1 MKGRDFFM
9 RNANGMGSVYSLS
22 TKRNRRKLRKLWV
35 AKVSV
40 NEHGERQRQKIIGY
54 FETKVEA
61 LDALMLYNRDPQFI
75 KNSEVTVDAIF
86 QMYIKEHSEKVSEI
100 RIKNIQSQYKK
111 NFDPIKDKSI
121 QSLTPLMLQSFMDSI
136 NKSSATKLAVKS
148 LLKGIF
154 KYALKLQIIKEDYSS
169 LAEVGKREAVI
180 TRMVFTHD
188 EIKFLYSKADDEI
201 MATHLLIL
209 IYTGMRINEYL
220 SLELKDYDV
229 KEFTIRTGSKTEAGK
244 NRLIPIHSKIRS
256 LLYKVLN
263 EEENKISYAIFR
275 NQFTKYLKKY
285 DELGEHTIHD
295 TRHTFASML
304 STAGANDVAI
314 TKIIGHTDIAT
325 TNKIYT
331 HKDIF
336 ELRQA
341 VELLQ

>member
-1 MKGRDFFM
+1 M

-22 TKRNRRKLRKLWV
+22 TRKNKRKLRKPWV
-35 AKVSV
+35 ARVSV

-75 KNSEVTVDAIF
+75 KNSEATVDAIF

-169 LAEVGKREAVI
+169 LAEVGNREAVI

-188 EIKFLYSKADDEI
+188 
-201 MATHLLIL
+201 

>member
-22 TKRNRRKLRKLWV
+22 TRKNKRKLRKPWV
-35 AKVSV
+35 AKVSI
-40 NEHGERQRQKIIGY
+40 NENGERQKQKIIGY

-61 LDALMLYNRDPQFI
+61 LDALMLYNKDPQFV
-75 KNSEVTVDAIF
+75 KNSKVTLDDVF
-86 QMYIKEHSEKVSEI
+86 QMYFKEHSEKVSET
-100 RIKNIQSQYKK
+100 RIKNIQSQCKK
-111 NFDPIKDKSI
+111 NFDSIKDKPI
-121 QSLTPLMLQSFMDSI
+121 QSLTPLLLQNFMDSI

-154 KYALKLQIIKEDYSS
+154 KHALKLQIIKEDYSS
-169 LAEVGKREAVI
+169 LAEVGKRETVV

-188 EIKFLYSKADDEI
+188 EIEFLYSKADEI

-256 LLYKVLN
+256 LLYKVLS
-263 EEENKISYAIFR
+263 EEENKISYTIFR
-275 NQFTKYLKKY
+275 NHFIKYLKKY

-304 STAGANDVAI
+304 STAGANEVAI

-331 HKDIF
+331 HKDIYD
-336 ELRQA
+336 LRKA
-341 VELLQ
+341 VDLLN

>member
-1 MKGRDFFM
+1 
-9 RNANGMGSVYSLS
+9 
-22 TKRNRRKLRKLWV
+22 
-35 AKVSV
+35 
-40 NEHGERQRQKIIGY
+40 
-54 FETKVEA
+54 
-61 LDALMLYNRDPQFI
+61 
-75 KNSEVTVDAIF
+75 
-86 QMYIKEHSEKVSEI
+86 
-100 RIKNIQSQYKK
+100 
-111 NFDPIKDKSI
+111 
-121 QSLTPLMLQSFMDSI
+121 
-136 NKSSATKLAVKS
+136 
-148 LLKGIF
+148 
-154 KYALKLQIIKEDYSS
+154 
-169 LAEVGKREAVI
+169 
-180 TRMVFTHD
+180 MVFTHD

-256 LLYKVLN
+256 LLYKVLS